1 MIYGHIKKHNFG
13 DFMKKS
19 NLMVIS
25 VAVYVLAAC
34 GSSEDVDAVAAGMMT
49 GSDPVSEK
57 DAKCLAKS
65 LKNNVSNDQ
74 WNTLVR
80 EANGEK
86 TSAEDIGNMD
96 MENLEKEMEKAFAM
110 LPFYALAS
118 KECGVP
124 LDR

>member
-1 MIYGHIKKHNFG
+1 MIYEYIREHNFG

-25 VAVYVLAAC
+25 VAVYMLAAC

-74 WNTLVR
+74 WNMLVG

-86 TSAEDIGNMD
+86 TSTAIGNMD
-96 MENLEKEMEKAFAM
+96 MEDLEKEMEKAFAL